1 MFAITLSSGHGMTLI
16 YTLRS
21 VPTYTV
27 SYENNVDYITERRAY
42 LSNQIITSLWKLP
55 ASKTQSQS
63 D

>member
-1 MFAITLSSGHGMTLI
+1 MLAITLSSGHGMTLI

-21 VPTYTV
+21 VLTV
-27 SYENNVDYITERRAY
+27 SYYENNVDYITERRAY